1 MTVESGP
8 DRGLCSCSL
17 LWLLLRENKIEEN
30 SQSAV
35 SAHLSVTDTNTERN
49 NTMKRSHS
57 DNDTLTL
64 TVVHVT
70 KTATES
76 YVETVSRT
84 ETVFALKT
92 KVQKHIHLS
101 PSFMRLIYKGGTW
114 DDSNL
119 VSAV

>member
-1 MTVESGP
+1 M
-8 DRGLCSCSL
+8 LCSCSL
-17 LWLLLRENKIEEN
+17 AAVEMLRENKIEEN

-35 SAHLSVTDTNTERN
+35 SAHLSVTDTERN